1 MILSGLGLGLA
12 TLLVDGRWLPLLMQ
26 APASTLFASS
36 VIVGALA
43 LVALARAPASGIAA
57 PSVHRLRP
65 AATREVARLRD
76 GETLDLNRAGLG
88 DLVLL
93 PGVGPK
99 LAARILEERG
109 RLGSFASVE
118 QLGSVTGVG
127 PKKLALL
134 RTLVSVGARD
144 PAAMSR

>member
-1 MILSGLGLGLA
+1 
-12 TLLVDGRWLPLLMQ
+12 MQ